1 MCGSYRFS
9 TLVTS
14 QIHLRSILGHCFIC
28 VLVSVLKSLPA
39 SPLATATFST
49 VHFSMSKTE
58 SSRLVASSVSLA
70 QVKKEISA
78 AFTDFSV
85 FSASSAGS
93 VSLTGSGVS
102 FIDIH
107 CFFRSVTNLNSCS
120 GFRSPLPP
128 LSLLGPAPLL
138 GPWWPLPTAS
148 GVLFLDILS
157 SIPSGPET
165 KCWSPPP
172 SLRQE
177 GMGVCPSSKS
187 LRKHRCLPPGSSCES
202 ENACLLHKPG

>member
-39 SPLATATFST
+39 SALATATFST

-107 CFFRSVTNLNSCS
+107 CFFRSVTNLNNCS
-120 GFRSPLPP
+120 GFRTPLPQ
-128 LSLLGPAPLL
+128 LAGA
-138 GPWWPLPTAS
+138 G
-148 GVLFLDILS
+148 
-157 SIPSGPET
+157 
-165 KCWSPPP
+165 SPPGALVAP
-172 SLRQE
+172 ANLFRCAVSIDRYFSHFSHLR
-177 GMGVCPSSKS
+177 ST
-187 LRKHRCLPPGSSCES
+187 
-202 ENACLLHKPG
+202 